1 MPIAVLKKQPDME
14 DLIKDHIGQ
23 QIFEQLDVKSLIN
36 CKQVN
41 KSWKA
46 LINNKKIICF
56 KIIKLNSNAP
66 ATSIR
71 KILQKLDM
79 ESAIKIINDM
89 RKTYKWFPASNM
101 EINPRRFACMY
112 LFRVLVC
119 SLILI

>member
-1 MPIAVLKKQPDME
+1 ME

-79 ESAIKIINDM
+79 ESAIKIVNDVC
-89 RKTYKWFPASNM
+89 KIYKWFPASNM

-112 LFRVLVC
+112 FFKYKYRVLHIYWPTQC
-119 SLILI
+119 PLDN